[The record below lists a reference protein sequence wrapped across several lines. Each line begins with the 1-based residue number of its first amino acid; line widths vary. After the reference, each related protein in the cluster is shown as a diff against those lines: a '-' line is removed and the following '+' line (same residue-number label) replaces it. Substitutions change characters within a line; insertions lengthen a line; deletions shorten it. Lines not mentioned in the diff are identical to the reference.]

1 MYCPSCSAALP
12 QELSYCNRCGANLGI
27 IKGSGK
33 SKSSGMSVE
42 SMVWAIVAITATVL
56 VFMIP
61 LIALMKEAG
70 LSGSVIASFVA
81 LMLLI
86 LIGIDG
92 VFVWQLI
99 RLNGRDKEAGS
110 ASQLE
115 RSDTKELGAQR
126 EQALPEPR
134 ISVTEDTTRMFEPT
148 YEERRTK

>member
-1 MYCPSCSAALP
+1 
-12 QELSYCNRCGANLGI
+12 
-27 IKGSGK
+27 
-33 SKSSGMSVE
+33 
-42 SMVWAIVAITATVL
+42 
-56 VFMIP
+56 
-61 LIALMKEAG
+61 LMKEAG

-99 RLNGRDKEAGS
+99 RLNSRAKEAGG

-115 RSDTKELGAQR
+115 RFDTKELGAQR
-126 EQALPEPR
+126 EQALLEPR
-134 ISVTEDTTRMFEPT
+134 MSVTEDTTRMFEPT

>member
-1 MYCPSCSAALP
+1 MYCPSCSAVLP
-12 QELSYCNRCGANLGI
+12 QELSYCNRCGANLNI
-27 IKGSGK
+27 TKGSDK
-33 SKSSGMSVE
+33 SKSLEKSVE
-42 SMVWAIVAITATVL
+42 PMVWAIVAITATVL
-56 VFMIP
+56 GIMIP

-70 LSGSVIASFVA
+70 LSGSIIASFVA

-99 RLNGRDKEAGS
+99 RLNGRGKEAGS

-115 RSDTKELGAQR
+115 RFDTKELGAKQQ
-126 EQALPEPR
+126 QALLEPR
-134 ISVTEDTTRMFEPT
+134 MSVTEDTTRMFEPT